1 MTTTPDHPQ
10 ALVPVHG
17 ELAGHMAVARYYGG
31 GGGGDAII
39 IGSRTERRC

>member
-1 MTTTPDHPQ
+1 MRHS
-10 ALVPVHG
+10 VHG

-31 GGGGDAII
+31 GGDAII